1 METYRHRNSK
11 LKSEDEAPATG
22 DYEADPDVVRPENQ
36 DSSEPTGSSARI
48 PSSEEEDVNTTVPRA
63 LEVEVQQKRTSKAT
77 SSRRKRG
84 SEQEASETQTQT
96 QLKDIQLAI
105 AKLTGAV
112 EALQATQYAIQAAL
126 IAQQPPSLQHQA
138 NPAVQRHAFPM
149 AAWPAQQPEHPQT
162 NVQSLPMG
170 RLSQFS
176 SGYQPGPCPL
186 ASHSS
191 QHMASSSDAGLQYSV
206 APRPH

>member
-1 METYRHRNSK
+1 MN
-11 LKSEDEAPATG
+11 A
-22 DYEADPDVVRPENQ
+22 
-36 DSSEPTGSSARI
+36 
-48 PSSEEEDVNTTVPRA
+48 TVPRA
-63 LEVEVQQKRTSKAT
+63 REVEVQQKGTSKAT

-84 SEQEASETQTQT
+84 SQQEASETQTQA
-96 QLKDIQLAI
+96 QFKEIQLAI

-112 EALQATQYAIQAAL
+112 EALQATQYAMQAAL
-126 IAQQPPSLQHQA
+126 IAQQPPSFQHQA
-138 NPAVQRHAFPM
+138 NHAMQQHAFPM

-162 NVQSLPMG
+162 NTQSLSMG

-176 SGYQPGPCPL
+176 SGYQPGPYPL

-191 QHMASSSDAGLQYSV
+191 QHMTSSSDAGLQYSA